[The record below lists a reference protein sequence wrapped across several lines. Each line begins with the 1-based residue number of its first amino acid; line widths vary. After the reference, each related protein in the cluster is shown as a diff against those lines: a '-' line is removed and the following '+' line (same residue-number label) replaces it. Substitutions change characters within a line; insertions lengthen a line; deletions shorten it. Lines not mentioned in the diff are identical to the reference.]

1 MQNKV
6 LVWDKWVRTS
16 HWLVAGLFFINAFLT
31 EEGDEIHRYLGYAI
45 LAIMCIRWIWGFI
58 GTQYARFSSFFPTP
72 QQIVLHIKHIHDG
85 EKHGLGHN
93 PFAAMMIF
101 ALWGVMSAL
110 IVSGWM
116 MTLDQFWGE
125 EWVEELHEWLVN
137 MIYVMVFIHATAAI
151 LESFLQKDNLIAA
164 MIHGKKKVKLNE
176 QSSKREV

>member
-45 LAIMCIRWIWGFI
+45 LGIMCIRWIWGFI

-93 PFAAMMIF
+93 PLAAMMIF

-116 MTLDQFWGE
+116 MNLPNQNRRGFFRLAGLGLAG
-125 EWVEELHEWLVN
+125 VAASSVSKVA
-137 MIYVMVFIHATAAI
+137 MAAI
-151 LESFLQKDNLIAA
+151 P
-164 MIHGKKKVKLNE
+164 
-176 QSSKREV
+176 